1 MFRAKRK
8 DGQGEVKGW
17 LNYDKVNDRYF
28 IVDEF
33 YYTYDYDCWLPNIIE
48 VIPSTIAI
56 KTGQLDKANEMIYG
70 SFELDGFGMTKGGDV
85 VAEKNGFKTDII
97 WGVYNDHEYVECVEC
112 WMCGYM
118 PLSDVLFD
126 KRNEYK
132 IIGKQYDGEV

>member
-48 VIPSTIAI
+48 VIPSTISM
-56 KTGQLDKANEMIYG
+56 KTYQLDKAKEMIYG
-70 SFELDGFGMTKGGDV
+70 SFDLEGFGMTKGGDV
-85 VAEKNGFKTDII
+85 VSVYYDGDYKFESEVFYNDGGFNVKITDIYESFI
-97 WGVYNDHEYVECVEC
+97 GEQELY
-112 WMCGYM
+112 
-118 PLSDVLFD
+118 L
-126 KRNEYK
+126 K
-132 IIGKQYDGEV
+132 IIGKQYDEEV